1 MIIWMIISKS
11 ERKNRRVLT
20 TQERCEEKNKW
31 KRRKNVVKDWMTTL
45 KEKTSKEENW
55 RRQLNKRIESY
66 FWKIIIRRK
75 YWRRKRKRKYRRG
88 T

>member
-20 TQERCEEKNKW
+20 TQGRCEEKDKL